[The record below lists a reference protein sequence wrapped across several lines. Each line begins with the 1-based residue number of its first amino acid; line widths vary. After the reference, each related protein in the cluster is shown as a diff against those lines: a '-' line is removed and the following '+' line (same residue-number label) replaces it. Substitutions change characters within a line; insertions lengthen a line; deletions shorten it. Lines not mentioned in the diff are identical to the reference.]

1 MECIVC
7 KNLER
12 DVKDIE
18 RKIAELMIDQKR
30 VKTASEKEN
39 IKFEIQALAA
49 SRAETEGK
57 HLKHKTSSSHQGG
70 GGATPFLTQ
79 DLYTRCR

>member
-30 VKTASEKEN
+30 VKTASEKEY
-39 IKFEIQALAA
+39 IELEIQALAA
-49 SRAETEGK
+49 SRSETEGK
-57 HLKHKTSSSHQGG
+57 YLKHKKSSYHQGS
-70 GGATPFLTQ
+70 GAKSLPHSG
-79 DLYTRCR
+79 LYTRCR

>member
-30 VKTASEKEN
+30 VKTASEKQN
-39 IKFEIQALAA
+39 IELEIQALAA
-49 SRAETEGK
+49 SSSETEGK
-57 HLKHKTSSSHQGG
+57 YLKHKKSLSHQGG
-70 GGATPFLTQ
+70 SGAISPPHSG
-79 DLYTRCR
+79 LYSRCR

>member
-30 VKTASEKEN
+30 VKTASEKEY
-39 IKFEIQALAA
+39 IELEIQALAA
-49 SRAETEGK
+49 SRSETEGK
-57 HLKHKTSSSHQGG
+57 YLKHKKSSSHQGG
-70 GGATPFLTQ
+70 SGATSLPHSGSV
-79 DLYTRCR
+79 YSV

>member
-18 RKIAELMIDQKR
+18 RKIAELMIDQKS

-39 IKFEIQALAA
+39 IELEIHALAA
-49 SRAETEGK
+49 SRCK
-57 HLKHKTSSSHQGG
+57 CLKHKKSSSHQEGS
-70 GGATPFLTQ
+70 GATSFPTQ
-79 DLYTRCR
+79 VCILGGR

>member
-18 RKIAELMIDQKR
+18 RKIAELTIDQKR
-30 VKTASEKEN
+30 VKTASEEN

-49 SRAETEGK
+49 SRAETQGK
-57 HLKHKTSSSHQGG
+57 YLKHKMSSSHQGAS
-70 GGATPFLTQ
+70 GAHPLLTQ

>member
-30 VKTASEKEN
+30 VKPPSEKEK
-39 IKFEIQALAA
+39 ITLEIRALAA

-57 HLKHKTSSSHQGG
+57 YLKHKKSSFHQGG
-70 GGATPFLTQ
+70 SSATSLPQTGSV
-79 DLYTRCR
+79 YSV